1 MQVVSREKS
10 DGSARRSTPL
20 TSSARANFDN
30 IEAFSLCARRRDR
43 GFSAVLAWGRRL
55 LHTHMLKLSPQPHVP
70 LMLGLLKTNSLE
82 SFDSTKSISVPRRVS
97 WAFFSINTLTP
108 ARQCR
113 EQPSQACVYWKLENR
128 DSEGVIR
135 PQIGQRVCNLI
146 SATYR
151 LAPLPRQLC
160 LFLWCNPVCKSARY
174 SRASSP
180 RPLNQ
185 SWRRQKGQTFQPI
198 FIQWKQ
204 DSWTKV
210 CCRLVLRMT
219 DLFFSPPNQ
228 HKMQKGGCCLEPTI
242 TCLCVDMVI
251 FKQHVEERK
260 LYLVTIQTY
269 KCRDI

>member
-1 MQVVSREKS
+1 
-10 DGSARRSTPL
+10 
-20 TSSARANFDN
+20 
-30 IEAFSLCARRRDR
+30 
-43 GFSAVLAWGRRL
+43 
-55 LHTHMLKLSPQPHVP
+55 
-70 LMLGLLKTNSLE
+70 MLGLLKTNSLE

-108 ARQCR
+108 ARHCR

-128 DSEGVIR
+128 DSEGIIK
-135 PQIGQRVCNLI
+135 PQIGQEVCNLI
-146 SATYR
+146 SATYH

-210 CCRLVLRMT
+210 CYRLVLRMT
-219 DLFFSPPNQ
+219 DFFFFLPQSTQNA
-228 HKMQKGGCCLEPTI
+228 KGGLLPWTNNYMY
-242 TCLCVDMVI
+242 LCWYGH
-251 FKQHVEERK
+251 F
-260 LYLVTIQTY
+260 
-269 KCRDI
+269 